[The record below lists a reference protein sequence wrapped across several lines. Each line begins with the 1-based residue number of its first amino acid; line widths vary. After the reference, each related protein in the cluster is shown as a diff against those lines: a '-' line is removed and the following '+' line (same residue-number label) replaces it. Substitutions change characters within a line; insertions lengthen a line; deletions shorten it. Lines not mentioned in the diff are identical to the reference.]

1 MGDNP
6 GDNREGRVD
15 MVRDREDIST
25 GEAIRRSRLEQG
37 MTQFE
42 LAVKGNIRGGASEI
56 SKYEKGTMEPNLANW
71 FKLCKAL
78 DWPLPFERPTGTE
91 DGLSNRWSRHTLSD
105 LQLLW
110 PQGFSLEVETVS
122 AVR

>member
-1 MGDNP
+1 MVDNP
-6 GDNREGRVD
+6 GDKTGGRAD
-15 MVRDREDIST
+15 MGSERMGVSA

-37 MTQFE
+37 MTQFD
-42 LAVKGNIRGGASEI
+42 LAKKADIRGGSSEI

-71 FKLCKAL
+71 FKICVAL
-78 DWPLPFERPTGTE
+78 GWGVPMISGDDST
-91 DGLSNRWSRHTLSD
+91 SNRWSRHTLSD

-110 PQGFSLEVETVS
+110 PQGFGLEVETVS